1 MAAPSICPA
10 CEATGARLF
19 ITHRGMDLLECA
31 SCRLVFM
38 AEMPTG
44 EDLRAAFDDGG
55 ENAMAEVHAKA
66 ASKMRR
72 LRRRALARYARGP
85 GRFLDV
91 GADAGFMT
99 EAMRELG
106 FDSHGVEPHPPAV
119 AYAREHYP
127 KNSYHQTFMEA
138 FEPGGLTFSAVY
150 CSEVIEHSPD
160 IDAFIIAI
168 RRVMEPGAVL
178 YLTTPDIG
186 HWRRPRDLTSWDGFK
201 PPSHCVYFNPRALVR
216 FLEKHGFRILR
227 RRLAF
232 KPGIKLIAA
241 RGRGAKDKGRG
252 L

>member
-10 CEATGARLF
+10 CEATGARHF
-19 ITHRGMDLLECA
+19 ITHRGMELLECA
-31 SCRLVFM
+31 SCALVFM

-44 EDLRAAFDDGG
+44 QDLGG
-55 ENAMAEVHAKA
+55 IYIDTDECGLALVHAKA

-72 LRRRALARYARGP
+72 LRGRARALARYAQGR

-91 GADAGFMT
+91 GANAGFMT

-106 FDSHGVEPHPPAV
+106 FEAHGVEPHPPSV

-138 FEPGGLTFSAVY
+138 FDPGGLTFSAVY

-160 IDAFIIAI
+160 INGFIDAI
-168 RRVMEPGAVL
+168 RRVMEPGAPL

-186 HWRRPRDLTSWDGFK
+186 HWRRPRELARWDGFK
-201 PPSHCVYFNPRALVR
+201 PPSHCVYFNPGALVG
-216 FLEKHGFRILR
+216 FLERHGFRILR

-241 RGRGAKDKGRG
+241 RV
-252 L
+252 

>member
-10 CEATGARLF
+10 CEATGARHF
-19 ITHRGMDLLECA
+19 ITHRGMELLECG

-38 AEMPTG
+38 AEMPSGAVLEATYIEPDECG
-44 EDLRAAFDDGG
+44 LAL
-55 ENAMAEVHAKA
+55 VHAKA

-72 LRRRALARYARGP
+72 LRRRARVLARYAQGP

-91 GADAGFMT
+91 GANAGFMT

-106 FDSHGVEPHPPAV
+106 FEAHGVEPHPPSV

-127 KNSYHQTFMEA
+127 RNSYHQTFMEA

-160 IDAFIIAI
+160 IDGFITAI

-201 PPSHCVYFNPRALVR
+201 PPSHCVYFNPGALVG
-216 FLEKHGFRILR
+216 FLERHGFRILR

-241 RGRGAKDKGRG
+241 RA
-252 L
+252 

>member
-1 MAAPSICPA
+1 MK
-10 CEATGARLF
+10 R
-19 ITHRGMDLLECA
+19 R
-31 SCRLVFM
+31 
-38 AEMPTG
+38 
-44 EDLRAAFDDGG
+44 RA
-55 ENAMAEVHAKA
+55 
-66 ASKMRR
+66 
-72 LRRRALARYARGP
+72 RALARYAQGP

-106 FDSHGVEPHPPAV
+106 FEAHGVEPHPPAV

-138 FEPGGLTFSAVY
+138 FEPAGLTFAAVY

-186 HWRRPRDLTSWDGFK
+186 HWRRPRDLASWDGFK
-201 PPSHCVYFNPRALVR
+201 PPAHCVYFNPRALVR

-241 RGRGAKDKGRG
+241 RG
-252 L
+252 

>member
-10 CEATGARLF
+10 CEAAGACHF
-19 ITHRGMDLLECA
+19 ITHQGMELLECA

-38 AEMPTG
+38 AEMPSG
-44 EDLRAAFDDGG
+44 LDLEGIYIEPGDSGLAI
-55 ENAMAEVHAKA
+55 VHAKA

-72 LRRRALARYARGP
+72 LRRRARALARCAQGP

-106 FDSHGVEPHPPAV
+106 FEAHGVEPHRAAV

-138 FEPGGLTFSAVY
+138 FEPAGLSFGAVY

-160 IDAFIIAI
+160 INAFIIAI

-186 HWRRPRDLTSWDGFK
+186 HWRRPRELDRWDAFK
-201 PPSHCVYFNPRALVR
+201 PPAHCVYFNPGALVR
-216 FLEKHGFRILR
+216 FLERHGFRILR
-227 RRLAF
+227 RRIAF

-241 RGRGAKDKGRG
+241 RA
-252 L
+252 

>member
-1 MAAPSICPA
+1 MAASSICPA
-10 CEATGARLF
+10 CEADGSRLF
-19 ITHRGMDLLECA
+19 ITHRGMDLLECF

-38 AEMPTG
+38 AEMPSSAVLEATYI
-44 EDLRAAFDDGG
+44 DTDDSGL
-55 ENAMAEVHAKA
+55 ATVHAKA

-72 LRRRALARYARGP
+72 LRRRARALARYARSP
-85 GRFLDV
+85 VRFLDV

-106 FDSHGVEPHPPAV
+106 FEAHGVEPHPPAV

-138 FEPGGLTFSAVY
+138 FEPAGLTFAAVY

-160 IDAFIIAI
+160 INGFIDAI
-168 RRVMEPGAVL
+168 RRVMEPDAVL
-178 YLTTPDIG
+178 YLTTPDIS
-186 HWRRPRDLTSWDGFK
+186 HWRRPRDVTSWDGFK
-201 PPSHCVYFNPRALVR
+201 PPAHCVYFNPRALVR

-241 RGRGAKDKGRG
+241 RG
-252 L
+252 

>member
-10 CEATGARLF
+10 CEAPGAGHF
-19 ITHRGMDLLECA
+19 ITHRGMELLECE

-38 AEMPTG
+38 AEMPSG
-44 EDLRAAFDDGG
+44 RDLGGIYIEPDDSGL
-55 ENAMAEVHAKA
+55 ALVHAKR

-72 LRRRALARYARGP
+72 LRRRARALARYAPGG

-91 GADAGFMT
+91 GANAGFMT

-106 FDSHGVEPHPPAV
+106 FESHGVEPHPPSV
-119 AYAREHYP
+119 AYARKHYP

-138 FEPGGLTFSAVY
+138 FEPAGLTFGAIY

-160 IDAFIIAI
+160 INGFITAI

-186 HWRRPRDLTSWDGFK
+186 HWRRPRDLGRWDGFK
-201 PPSHCVYFNPRALVR
+201 PPSHCVYFNPGALVR
-216 FLEKHGFRILR
+216 FLERHGFRILR
-227 RRLAF
+227 RRIAF

-241 RGRGAKDKGRG
+241 RG
-252 L
+252 